1 MVSSLIYYSD
11 THKFFDTH
19 YYEVMEIVED
29 LANNGF
35 KIEVTG
41 EDIKN
46 KLAWLAF
53 EEEAW
58 KIANN
63 DLRLGF

>member
-1 MVSSLIYYSD
+1 MVSSLVWYSD

-19 YYEVMEIVED
+19 YYEIMEIVED
-29 LANNGF
+29 LANDGF

-46 KLAWLAF
+46 KLAWRAF

-58 KIANN
+58 KMANN
-63 DLRLGF
+63 DLGLEI